1 MNAEDAQIIKIRELI
16 VELLH
21 DKELRKN
28 ALAIYLGLEK
38 KQYWSFY
45 KFIQG
50 HPFPRYLHPVKEH
63 IIKSILKLL
72 DDPFLLQ
79 KVKEESIQKK
89 KAGNEKLPIS
99 PWVLIPFDMKFP
111 VVEYNGPRP
120 VPSIIQS
127 GPQKGM
133 VTFRNT
139 SGYVADG
146 EIYIDHIGMTT
157 EIESGTKLAIKRIDK
172 QDWKTDRYYVII
184 DGSDQIGIWE
194 LLADDDDKKVR
205 LVSTSFSES
214 HKIILLERIAAIFSI
229 VGGSCI
235 PRPKRNAIT
244 ASISPQ

>member
-1 MNAEDAQIIKIRELI
+1 MAS
-16 VELLH
+16 
-21 DKELRKN
+21 
-28 ALAIYLGLEK
+28 YLGLEK

-50 HPFPRYLHPVKEH
+50 HPFPRYLQPVKEQ

-72 DDPFLLQ
+72 ADPVLLQ

-89 KAGNEKLPIS
+89 KVGNEKLPIS

-127 GPQKGM
+127 GTKKGM

-139 SGYVADG
+139 SGYLADG

-157 EIESGTKLAIKRIDK
+157 EIEPGTILVIKRIDK

-184 DGSDQIGIWE
+184 DASDQMGIWE

-205 LVSTSFSES
+205 LVSPISYES
-214 HKIILLERIAAIFSI
+214 HKRIFLRKNCSHLQHCWWKLYSQATEECHNDFHLA
-229 VGGSCI
+229 
-235 PRPKRNAIT
+235 
-244 ASISPQ
+244 QW